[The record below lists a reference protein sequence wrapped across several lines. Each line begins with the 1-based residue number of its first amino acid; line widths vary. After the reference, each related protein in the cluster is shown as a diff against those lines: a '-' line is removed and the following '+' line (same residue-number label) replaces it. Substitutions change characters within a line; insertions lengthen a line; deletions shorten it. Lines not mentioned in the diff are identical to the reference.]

1 VIAFFNVAFVAAAKM
16 AVGERVVGSTLG
28 GGGQRDGPKTG
39 RGDALIP
46 AGFPVVSKHQ
56 RYLC

>member
-1 VIAFFNVAFVAAAKM
+1 VIAFFYAAFVTVAKM
-16 AVGERVVGSTLG
+16 AVGEGVVGSTLG
-28 GGGQRDGPKTG
+28 GGGQSDGPKTG

-46 AGFPVVSKHQ
+46 AGFAVVSKHQ

>member
-1 VIAFFNVAFVAAAKM
+1 MVAFFNVAFATAAEM
-16 AVGERVVGSTLG
+16 AVGEGVVGSTLR
-28 GGGQRDGPKTG
+28 GGGQSDGPKTG

-46 AGFPVVSKHQ
+46 AGFAVVSKHQ

>member
-1 VIAFFNVAFVAAAKM
+1 VVTFFNDAFATAAEM
-16 AVGERVVGSTLG
+16 AVGERVVGSTLR
-28 GGGQRDGPKTG
+28 GGGQSDGPKTG

-46 AGFPVVSKHQ
+46 AGFAVVSKHQ